1 MELHIVEKKPI
12 LIQRCQMYLMDAP
25 IVLGIASRL
34 WLVIK
39 PTVWFYAPS
48 SLSEMALL
56 ILLSLPAQLSLAQPS
71 NVELSEAAQRLIE
84 AMSPSIS
91 ALSTWCPI
99 MDFFFLKKRKK
110 ILLWLLTFFHTLV
123 WWMRWKITLGFCDKC
138 VRDEPVVY
146 KLAYWTRIGFR

>member
-1 MELHIVEKKPI
+1 
-12 LIQRCQMYLMDAP
+12 MDAP

-71 NVELSEAAQRLIE
+71 NVELSDAAQRLIE

-91 ALSTWCPI
+91 PLSTWYPI
-99 MDFFFLKKRKK
+99 MDFFFSQEKKRDSFV
-110 ILLWLLTFFHTLV
+110 TFNFLSHIGVVTEE
-123 WWMRWKITLGFCDKC
+123 KNHLGS
-138 VRDEPVVY
+138 
-146 KLAYWTRIGFR
+146 L

>member
-1 MELHIVEKKPI
+1 
-12 LIQRCQMYLMDAP
+12 MDAP

-84 AMSPSIS
+84 AMSPVS
-91 ALSTWCPI
+91 ALSTWYPI
-99 MDFFFLKKRKK
+99 MDFFFSRKEIE
-110 ILLWLLTFFHTLV
+110 ILL
-123 WWMRWKITLGFCDKC
+123 
-138 VRDEPVVY
+138 
-146 KLAYWTRIGFR
+146 

>member
-56 ILLSLPAQLSLAQPS
+56 ILLSLPAQLSLGSTQQCWALWGCSEVNWSHVP
-71 NVELSEAAQRLIE
+71 VYLSLEHLV
-84 AMSPSIS
+84 PHHG
-91 ALSTWCPI
+91 
-99 MDFFFLKKRKK
+99 FFFLKKRKK
-110 ILLWLLTFFHTLV
+110 ILLWLFTFFHTFV
-123 WWMRWKITLGFCDKC
+123 VVGRKITLGFCDKC

>member
-1 MELHIVEKKPI
+1 MELHIVEKKSI

-56 ILLSLPAQLSLAQPS
+56 IFLSLPAQLSLVQPS

-91 ALSTWCPI
+91 ALSTWYPI
-99 MDFFFLKKRKK
+99 MDFFSQEKKRDSFVTFNFLSHLGVVTEVKNHLG
-110 ILLWLLTFFHTLV
+110 IL
-123 WWMRWKITLGFCDKC
+123 
-138 VRDEPVVY
+138 
-146 KLAYWTRIGFR
+146 

>member
-1 MELHIVEKKPI
+1 
-12 LIQRCQMYLMDAP
+12 MYLLDAP

-71 NVELSEAAQRLIE
+71 NVELSDAAQRLIE

-99 MDFFFLKKRKK
+99 MDFFFFKKRDSFVTFNFLSHIGVVTEEKNHLG
-110 ILLWLLTFFHTLV
+110 IL
-123 WWMRWKITLGFCDKC
+123 
-138 VRDEPVVY
+138 
-146 KLAYWTRIGFR
+146 

>member
-1 MELHIVEKKPI
+1 MLKKKTI
-12 LIQRCQMYLMDAP
+12 LIQRCRMYLMDAP

-56 ILLSLPAQLSLAQPS
+56 ILLSLPVQLSLAQPS
-71 NVELSEAAQRLIE
+71 NVELSDAAQRLIE

-91 ALSTWCPI
+91 PLSTWYPI
-99 MDFFFLKKRKK
+99 MDFFFLKKRKE
-110 ILLWLLTFFHTLV
+110 ILL
-123 WWMRWKITLGFCDKC
+123 
-138 VRDEPVVY
+138 
-146 KLAYWTRIGFR
+146 